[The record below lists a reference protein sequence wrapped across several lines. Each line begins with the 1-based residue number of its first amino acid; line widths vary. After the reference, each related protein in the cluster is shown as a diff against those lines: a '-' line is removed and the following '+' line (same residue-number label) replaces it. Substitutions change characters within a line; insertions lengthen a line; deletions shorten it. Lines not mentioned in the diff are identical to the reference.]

1 MANGPGST
9 SGGESVGELFSQL
22 GHQVGELV
30 GKEMQLA
37 RSELRGELAKG
48 VKATASLSGAAVVG
62 LVALVFLSSAAAWG
76 LAEVM
81 SPGWAFLIVGT
92 VQVAV
97 AGLLFLTGRSQ
108 AAEVDPVPHQTLQTL
123 KEDAQWARSQKS

>member
-1 MANGPGST
+1 MANSPSST
-9 SGGESVGELFSQL
+9 SGGEPVGELFSQL
-22 GHQVGELV
+22 GHQVGDLV

-37 RSELRGELAKG
+37 RSELRDELAKG
-48 VKATASLSGAAVVG
+48 VKATVSLSGAAVFG

-81 SPGWAFLIVGT
+81 APGWAFLIVGA

-97 AGLLFLTGRSQ
+97 AGVLFLTGRRQ
-108 AAEVDPVPHQTLQTL
+108 AAEVDPVPHQTVQTL
-123 KEDAQWARSQKS
+123 KEDAQWARNQKN